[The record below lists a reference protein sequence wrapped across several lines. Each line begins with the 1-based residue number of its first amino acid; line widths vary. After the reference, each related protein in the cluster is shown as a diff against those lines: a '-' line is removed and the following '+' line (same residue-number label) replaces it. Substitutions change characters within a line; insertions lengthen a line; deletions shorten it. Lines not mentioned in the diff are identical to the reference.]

1 MIENLFTEV
10 VMPSSRV
17 FKQVLPNGLT
27 VLVMPRKTIPKV
39 STQLWYNVGSKDEKT
54 GEKGIAHLIEHMI
67 FKGTGTL
74 SECDINMITHK
85 LSGSCNAF
93 TSYDYTGYLFD
104 FPSQHWHEAL
114 PIMADCMRSSSFKE
128 EFLNSELK
136 AVIQELKMY
145 KDDYASSVIELMISA
160 IFPDHPYHHPIIGYK
175 QDLWSLN
182 RDNLVA
188 FYEHHYV
195 PNNATLVVVG
205 DVEAQEVFEKAH
217 KAFGNIPTAQG
228 YVREQY
234 YHSPDLKNYE
244 VAIYRDI
251 TQPIV
256 IVGWIIPGA
265 RKAVDYLID
274 IVSCIL
280 GAGKSSRLYKKLV
293 DELELVTELQAFNYD
308 LFDYGVF
315 FIHFQPKNKEDIDTI
330 IAIINQELAQV
341 VASGITQDE
350 VMRAVKKTEVD
361 YLALL
366 ENNHKQAYGIGKYFL
381 ATGNE
386 NYIYTYTDYP
396 KEHLAQE
403 VVDFIG
409 NYLRPSSM
417 HQGKVLPIAERDK
430 PRWHELQ
437 DISDQEDS
445 QILAGR
451 TRQAEVEEGKCVYT
465 IEVHQPKPFKFP
477 TSHNLHLSN
486 GLKVLYYDNAYLPK
500 IDIIVDFKAKH
511 YYDPEDLQGLGMF
524 VAHMLNE
531 GTKNYSA
538 IEFAN
543 VLDSYGMT
551 LDSNAGQMTLSM
563 LAVDL
568 PKGLELLNEVL
579 SNALFDPQ
587 AIEKVRA
594 QMVAEIN
601 YYWDSPAQFASVLA
615 REVVYKQHPY
625 HKNSLG
631 TLESIQKI
639 TRDDLIS
646 FYKANIS
653 PKAARMVIVGNL
665 DRYDLKKVLEE
676 MLSTWQGPEVKD
688 LDFSNLETVVAH
700 EINYPIV
707 RDQVVLLYVGLS
719 ISRSNPD
726 FDKLLLFDQIF
737 TGGILGSMSSRLF
750 DLRERSG
757 LFYTIGG
764 SLLARVD
771 KQPGMIMVKTI
782 VSNDR
787 LKEAEKAIENVIDT
801 AIDTVT
807 QTEFEEAQRA
817 VVNSLVDNFAS
828 NYHIA
833 ATLLFKD
840 TYQMPADYFD
850 TRAQTLSAV
859 TLEEMQTTVRKYL
872 NSKKLAKIRIGRI

>member
-1 MIENLFTEV
+1 MQA
-10 VMPSSRV
+10 SRV
-17 FKQVLPNGLT
+17 SKQVLANGLT
-27 VLVMPRKTIPKV
+27 VLVVPRKTIPKV

-104 FPSQHWHEAL
+104 FPSQHWYEAL
-114 PIMADCMRSSSFKE
+114 PIMADCMRSCSFKS

-145 KDDYASSVIELMISA
+145 KDDYASSLIELMISA

-182 RDNLVA
+182 RENLVA

-205 DVEAQEVFEKAH
+205 DVDPEEVFARAH
-217 KAFGNIPTAQG
+217 KEFGNIAAAQG

-244 VAIYRDI
+244 VSIYRDI

-265 RKAVDYLID
+265 HKAVDYLID
-274 IVSCIL
+274 IVSSIL

-293 DELELVTELQAFNYD
+293 DELELVTELQTFNYD

-315 FIHFQPKNKEDIDTI
+315 FVHFQPKKTEDIDKI
-330 IAIINQELAQV
+330 VAIINQELAHV
-341 VASGITQDE
+341 VTAGISQEE
-350 VMRAVKKTEVD
+350 VMRATKKTEVD
-361 YLALL
+361 CLALL

-396 KEHLAQE
+396 KENLAQE
-403 VVDFIG
+403 VVDFVAT
-409 NYLRPSSM
+409 YLRPSSM
-417 HQGKVLPIAERDK
+417 HQGKVLPIAEQDK
-430 PRWHELQ
+430 SRWHELQ

-451 TRQAEVEEGKCVYT
+451 TRVTEVEEGKCVYN

-477 TSHNLHLSN
+477 RAHTLQISN
-486 GLKVLYYDNAYLPK
+486 GLEVLYYDTPDLPK
-500 IDIIVDFKAKH
+500 IDIIIDFKAKH
-511 YYDPEDLQGLGMF
+511 YYDPENLQGLSMF

-538 IEFAN
+538 IEFSDE
-543 VLDSYGMT
+543 LDSYGME
-551 LDSNAGQMTLSM
+551 LNSNSGQITLSM

-568 PKGLELLNEVL
+568 PKGLELLNEILEHAV
-579 SNALFDPQ
+579 FDLQ

-594 QMVAEIN
+594 QMLAEIN
-601 YYWDSPAQFASVLA
+601 YYWDNPSQFASVLA

-631 TLESIQKI
+631 TLESVKKI
-639 TRDDLIS
+639 TRDDLIT
-646 FYKANIS
+646 FYKTYIS
-653 PKAARMVIVGNL
+653 PKAARMAIVGALNTYANL
-665 DRYDLKKVLEE
+665 KELLER
-676 MLSTWQGPEVKD
+676 MLHAWQGPEVKN
-688 LDFSNLETVVAH
+688 LDYPLLEPVTAY

-707 RDQVVLLYVGLS
+707 RDQVVLMYTGLS
-719 ISRSNPD
+719 ISRTNPD

-737 TGGILGSMSSRLF
+737 TGGVLGSMSSRLF

-771 KQPGMIMVKTI
+771 TQPGMIIVKTI
-782 VSNDR
+782 VSTDR
-787 LKEAEKAIENVIDT
+787 LAEAEKAIENVIDT

-817 VVNSLVDNFAS
+817 VINSLVDNFAS
-828 NYHIA
+828 NYQIA

-840 TYQMPADYFD
+840 MYQMPADYFD
-850 TRAQTLSAV
+850 TRAQALSAV
-859 TLEEMQTTVRKYL
+859 TLQEMQVAVRKYL
-872 NSKKLAKIRIGRI
+872 SSAKLAKIRIGRI